1 MSWNLAAIARPTM
14 SEEPPATKGMMT
26 RIGLAGNWEPEWE
39 PEVCAAAPVVITRD
53 NNARIRVGKFIGA
66 SLLDLESPSPMARKK
81 PEELR
86 SHRWYGVNDLRSF
99 GHRSRTAQMGYDRS
113 DYAGKPVI
121 AIINTWSDI
130 NPCHTHFKNRV
141 EEVKRGVWQAGGFP
155 VEMPAMS
162 LAEPMQKPTTMMY
175 RNFLAMECEELLRSY
190 PADGAV
196 LMAGCDKTTP
206 ALVMGATSMNI
217 PAIYVPAGPMLNG
230 RWRADTLGSGS
241 DSWKYWAELRA
252 GTITERDWQEIEDG
266 IARSPGTCM
275 TMGTAATMMSIGEV
289 LGLSLPGASSI
300 PAPDSNH
307 SKMATAAGKRIVEMV
322 WEDLK
327 PRDILSAASFDN
339 AIVTLMAMGGS
350 TNALIH
356 LVAMAGRA
364 GVKLPL
370 ERFNEFSAKT
380 PLLANVRPSGDK
392 YLMEDFYYA
401 GGLRAL
407 LAQLTDLLDL
417 KCRTVNG
424 KSLGANLDGARI
436 FNEDVIRKRGNP
448 LKQSGGLVVLRG
460 NLAPNGAV
468 IKASAATPKL
478 LRHTG
483 RAVVFE
489 DYNDMAAR
497 IDRDDLECDA
507 DCVLVLRNAG
517 PLGGP
522 GMPEWGML
530 PVPRKLLKSGVRDM
544 DRVSDARMS
553 GTSYGTCVLHVAP
566 ESYVGGPLAFVRSG
580 DLIELDVDKRVLNL
594 NVSQA
599 ELEKRK
605 AAWQPPKPRYER
617 GYGAIF
623 AQHVRQADEGC
634 DFDFLEGT
642 ASVPEP
648 EIH

>member
-1 MSWNLAAIARPTM
+1 M
-14 SEEPPATKGMMT
+14 
-26 RIGLAGNWEPEWE
+26 
-39 PEVCAAAPVVITRD
+39 
-53 NNARIRVGKFIGA
+53 A
-66 SLLDLESPSPMARKK
+66 SARKR

-86 SHRWYGVNDLRSF
+86 SHRWYGAQDLRAF

-121 AIINTWSDI
+121 AILNTWSDI
-130 NPCHTHFKNRV
+130 NPCHTHFKQRV

-175 RNFLAMECEELLRSY
+175 RNFLAMEVEELLRSY

-196 LMAGCDKTTP
+196 LMGGCDKTTP
-206 ALVMGATSMNI
+206 GLVMGATSMNL
-217 PAIYVPAGPMLNG
+217 PCIYVPAGPMLKG
-230 RWRADTLGSGS
+230 HWRENTLGSGS
-241 DSWKYWAELRA
+241 DTWKYWAELRA
-252 GTITERDWQEIEDG
+252 GSITERDWNEIEDG

-275 TMGTAATMMSIGEV
+275 TMGTAATMMSIAEA
-289 LGLSLPGASSI
+289 LGLALPGASSI

-307 SKMATAAGKRIVEMV
+307 AKMAALSGKRIVAMV

-327 PRDILSAASFDN
+327 PRDILKRESFDN
-339 AIVTLMAMGGS
+339 GIVTLMAMGGS

-364 GVKLPL
+364 GIALPL
-370 ERFNEFSAKT
+370 ERFNELSAKT
-380 PLLANVRPSGDK
+380 PLLANVRPSGEQ

-407 LAQLTDLLDL
+407 LSELKDLLHL
-417 KCRTVNG
+417 EAATVNG
-424 KSLGANLDGARI
+424 RNLGANLEGARI
-436 FNEDVIRKRGNP
+436 FNEDVIRRRDNP
-448 LKQSGGLVVLRG
+448 LKASGGLVVLRG
-460 NLAPNGAV
+460 SLAPNGAV
-468 IKASAATPKL
+468 IKAAAATPRL
-478 LRHTG
+478 LKHVG
-483 RAVVFE
+483 KAVVFE

-497 IDRDDLECDA
+497 IDGDDLEVDA
-507 DCVLVLRNAG
+507 DAVLVLRNSG

-530 PVPRKLLKSGVRDM
+530 PVPKKLLRQGVRDM
-544 DRVSDARMS
+544 VRISDARMS

-566 ESYVGGPLAFVRSG
+566 ESYVGGPLALVKNG
-580 DLIELDVDKRVLNL
+580 DLIELDVEKRLLNL
-594 NVSQA
+594 KVEDS
-599 ELEKRK
+599 ELSRRK
-605 AAWQPPKPRYER
+605 AAWKPPAKRYER

-642 ASVPEP
+642 APVPEP

>member
-1 MSWNLAAIARPTM
+1 LS
-14 SEEPPATKGMMT
+14 K
-26 RIGLAGNWEPEWE
+26 
-39 PEVCAAAPVVITRD
+39 
-53 NNARIRVGKFIGA
+53 
-66 SLLDLESPSPMARKK
+66 KK
-81 PEELR
+81 PESLR
-86 SHRWYGVNDLRSF
+86 SHRWYGANDLRAF

-121 AIINTWSDI
+121 AILNTWSDI
-130 NPCHTHFKNRV
+130 NPCHTHFKQRV

-175 RNFLAMECEELLRSY
+175 RNFLAMEAEELLRSY

-196 LMAGCDKTTP
+196 LMGGCDKTTP
-206 ALVMGATSMNI
+206 ALVMGATSMNL
-217 PAIYVPAGPMLNG
+217 PAIYVPAGPMLKG
-230 RWRADTLGSGS
+230 HWREATLGSGS

-252 GTITERDWQEIEDG
+252 GNISERDWQEIEDG

-275 TMGTAATMMSIGEV
+275 TMGTAATMMSIAET
-289 LGLSLPGASSI
+289 LGLTLPGASSI

-307 SKMATAAGKRIVEMV
+307 AKMATLAGKRIVEMV

-327 PRDILSAASFDN
+327 PRDFLTSSSFDN

-364 GVKLPL
+364 GIKLPL
-370 ERFNEFSAKT
+370 ERFNDFSAKT
-380 PLLANVRPSGDK
+380 PLLANVRPSGDQ

-407 LAQLTDLLDL
+407 LGELKDLLDL
-417 KCRTVNG
+417 KSRTVNG
-424 KSLGANLDGARI
+424 RTLGENLEGARI
-436 FNEDVIRKRGNP
+436 YNEDVIRKRSNP
-448 LKQSGGLVVLRG
+448 LKASGGLVVLRG

-468 IKASAATPKL
+468 IKAAATKISK
-478 LRHTG
+478 HVG
-483 RAVVFE
+483 KAVVFE

-497 IDRDDLECDA
+497 IDREDLECDA
-507 DCVLVLRNAG
+507 DSVLVLRNAG

-530 PVPRKLLKSGVRDM
+530 PVPKKLLREGVRDM
-544 DRVSDARMS
+544 VRVSDARMS
-553 GTSYGTCVLHVAP
+553 GTSYGCCVLHVAP
-566 ESYVGGPLAFVRSG
+566 ESYVGGPLALVKNG
-580 DLIELDVDKRVLNL
+580 DPIELDVDKRELNL
-594 NVSQA
+594 KVSA
-599 ELEKRK
+599 DELQRRRSGWKAPARK
-605 AAWQPPKPRYER
+605 YER
-617 GYGAIF
+617 SYGAIF
-623 AQHVRQADEGC
+623 AQHVKQADQGC

-642 ASVPEP
+642 APVPEP

>member
-1 MSWNLAAIARPTM
+1 M
-14 SEEPPATKGMMT
+14 K
-26 RIGLAGNWEPEWE
+26 
-39 PEVCAAAPVVITRD
+39 
-53 NNARIRVGKFIGA
+53 K
-66 SLLDLESPSPMARKK
+66 KK

-86 SHRWYGVNDLRSF
+86 SYRWYGAHDLRAF

-130 NPCHTHFKNRV
+130 NSCHTHFKQRV

-162 LAEPMQKPTTMMY
+162 LAEVMQKPTTMMY
-175 RNFLAMECEELLRSY
+175 RNFLAMETEELLRSY

-196 LMAGCDKTTP
+196 LMGGCDKTTP
-206 ALVMGATSMNI
+206 AIVMGAISMNL
-217 PAIYVPAGPMLNG
+217 PAIYMPAGPMLTG
-230 RWRADTLGSGS
+230 HWRDQTLGSGS
-241 DSWKYWAELRA
+241 DTWKYWAELRA
-252 GTITERDWQEIEDG
+252 GNITERDWNEIEDG

-275 TMGTAATMMSIGEV
+275 TMGTAATMMSITEA
-289 LGLSLPGASSI
+289 LGLALPGASSI

-307 SKMATAAGKRIVEMV
+307 AKMATLCGKRAVEMV

-327 PRDILSAASFDN
+327 PRDILTAESFDN

-364 GVKLPL
+364 GIKLPI
-370 ERFNEFSAKT
+370 ERYNEFSAKT

-407 LAQLTDLLDL
+407 LAELKDLLNLD
-417 KCRTVNG
+417 CRTVNG
-424 KSLGANLDGARI
+424 KTLGENLAGARI
-436 FNEDVIRKRGNP
+436 YNDDVIRPRSRP
-448 LKQSGGLVVLRG
+448 LKASGGLVVVKG

-468 IKASAATPKL
+468 IKAAAASPQL
-478 LRHTG
+478 LKHAG
-483 RAVVFE
+483 KAVVFD

-497 IDRDDLECDA
+497 IDRDDLDVDA
-507 DCVLVLRNAG
+507 DSVLVLRNAG

-530 PVPRKLLKSGVRDM
+530 PVPKKLLKQGVRDM
-544 DRVSDARMS
+544 VRISDARMS
-553 GTSYGTCVLHVAP
+553 GTSYGTCVLHVSP
-566 ESYVGGPLAFVRSG
+566 ESFVGGPLAIVKNG
-580 DLIELDVDKRVLNL
+580 DLIELDVERRELNL
-594 NVSQA
+594 KVDAA
-599 ELEKRK
+599 ELARRK
-605 AAWQPPKPRYER
+605 AAWRAPARKFER

-623 AQHVRQADEGC
+623 SRHIKQADEGC

-642 ASVPEP
+642 AATPDP